1 VGWVAVQISVILER
15 KGHDVVTIAPE
26 AMLLAAVDALADA
39 NVGALVV
46 SSDGTSVEGVI
57 SERDIVRELA
67 RRGTAAVKQTVADV
81 MSTDVTTCEPSATI
95 DELSTTMTKRRIRH
109 VPIMS
114 EGSLAGIVSIG
125 DVVKARLDE
134 PEVEN
139 DSLGQYVTGGA

>member
-1 VGWVAVQISVILER
+1 MAVQISVILER

-26 AMLLAAVDALADA
+26 AMLLAAVDALAEA

-81 MSTDVTTCEPSATI
+81 MSPDVTTCEPSATI

-109 VPIMS
+109 VPIMAD
-114 EGSLAGIVSIG
+114 GRLAGIVSIG

-134 PEVEN
+134 LEVEN